1 MFPNSQLSHV
11 AGGGREPAGQG
22 GTATWKRLDGNHLA
36 WLECGLQGGE
46 EQEPGDRPWW
56 AGGWRVGAGSGR
68 PGGPYLPDC
77 CSPDAFTATAWPI
90 QPADLIPSSPPLQAP
105 LCLPRRLKA
114 LLPLLLG
121 VGWGEGTGHRHPEPR
136 ALPGQADLG
145 GSSCMPCTSK
155 LLWASVSPPQRGS
168 EGSWSG

>member
-1 MFPNSQLSHV
+1 MEGPGKQLGMGRGRSTCTGSHMIPIQTWGDRARELLPNSQLSRV
-11 AGGGREPAGQG
+11 ARGGREPGGQG
-22 GTATWKRLDGNHLA
+22 GIATWKTLDGNHLA

-90 QPADLIPSSPPLQAP
+90 QPADLIPSSPPSQAP
-105 LCLPRRLKA
+105 LCLPRRPIDRRLYC
-114 LLPLLLG
+114 LFC
-121 VGWGEGTGHRHPEPR
+121 
-136 ALPGQADLG
+136 PGGGGGGRRNRTQA
-145 GSSCMPCTSK
+145 P
-155 LLWASVSPPQRGS
+155 
-168 EGSWSG
+168 

>member
-1 MFPNSQLSHV
+1 M
-11 AGGGREPAGQG
+11 AGGGREPGGQG

-46 EQEPGDRPWW
+46 EREPGDRPWW

-114 LLPLLLG
+114 LLPLLQG
-121 VGWGEGTGHRHPEPR
+121 GGGTGHRHPEPGS
-136 ALPGQADLG
+136 LPGQADLG
-145 GSSCMPCTSK
+145 GSSGMPCTSRP
-155 LLWASVSPPQRGS
+155 LWPQFPLPREEASKWSGLGSREEHSS
-168 EGSWSG
+168 EGR